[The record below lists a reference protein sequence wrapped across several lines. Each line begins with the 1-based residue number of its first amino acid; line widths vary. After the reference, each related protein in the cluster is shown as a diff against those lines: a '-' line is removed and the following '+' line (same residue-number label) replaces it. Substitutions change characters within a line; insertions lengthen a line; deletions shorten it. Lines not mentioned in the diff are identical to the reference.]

1 VVATLVRL
9 RLLVLKNSFRRSTG
23 QLVAVII
30 GAVYGALTLFG
41 IVIALFA
48 FNLLG
53 VPDLRTVIVVAG
65 SALVLGWVIFPLLTS
80 GVEQTLDPSHL
91 AVYPIPLNQMLVG
104 MLLSGVVGIPG
115 AVTTIAAL
123 ATGGSWLRM
132 PGIAV
137 IALVTGAIGAV
148 TCIVASRAV
157 TSISTGLAS
166 GRRFKEA
173 SGLLLLIPLILAG
186 PIIIGI
192 TQGIRN
198 SADGL
203 PGIAEALSWTP
214 LGAIWAVPSSVALG
228 DPLGALLR
236 LLIALATLA
245 ILFVVWR
252 WGLAKSLVTPVRGS
266 SRARGRGKLGL
277 FGVFPGTQAGAIAAR
292 CLTYWFRDPRYQRQ
306 LIIIPLLPLLLWF
319 YASIGNGSALLMAAG
334 PIVAFLLGVGMI
346 ADVSLDSTAFALHV
360 SKAVPGSA
368 DRAGRAWAVLT
379 FGVPI
384 VVALTLGAATI
395 QNSWLLAPGILGL
408 ALGLLLSGLAV
419 ASVTS
424 ARFVFPAPAPGD
436 SAFKAKP
443 GSNVANVG
451 ATFAA
456 WGVLAVLCLPE
467 IVLVI
472 VSILTQDALWG
483 WIGLVAGIALGA
495 VLLAVGIR
503 MGGRLLDARAPEL
516 LAQLGKE
523 K

>member
-1 VVATLVRL
+1 MVATLVRL
-9 RLLVLKNSFRRSTG
+9 RLLVLRNSFRRSTG

-30 GAVYGALTLFG
+30 GAVYGA
-41 IVIALFA
+41 IALVAIIGALFS

-53 VPDLRTVIVVAG
+53 VPELRTIIVVAG
-65 SALVLGWVIFPLLTS
+65 SALILGWVIIPLLTS

-91 AVYPIPLNQMLVG
+91 AVYPIPLNQLLLG
-104 MLLSGVVGIPG
+104 ILLSGIVGIPG

-123 ATGGSWLRM
+123 ATAGSWLRM
-132 PGIAV
+132 PGIAL

-148 TCIVASRAV
+148 TCVVASRAV
-157 TSISTGLAS
+157 TSISAGLAS

-173 SGLLLLIPLILAG
+173 SGLLILIPLILAG

-192 TQGIRN
+192 TQSIRN
-198 SADGL
+198 SAEGL

-266 SRARGRGKLGL
+266 SRARGHGKQGF

-319 YASIGNGSALLMAAG
+319 YSSLNHGSGFLLISG

-346 ADVSLDSTAFALHV
+346 ADVSFDSTAFALHM

-379 FGVPI
+379 FGVP
-384 VVALTLGAATI
+384 VVVVLTLGAAAI
-395 QNSWLLAPGILGL
+395 QNSWMPVPGILGL
-408 ALGLLLSGLAV
+408 ALGLLVTGLAV
-419 ASVTS
+419 SSVTS
-424 ARFVFPAPAPGD
+424 ALFVFPAPAPGD
-436 SAFKAKP
+436 GAFKAKP
-443 GSNVANVG
+443 GSNVANLG
-451 ATFAA
+451 ATLVA
-456 WGVLAVLCLPE
+456 WVVLGVLCLPE
-467 IVLVI
+467 IVLLV
-472 VSILTQDALWG
+472 VSMLTQDALWG
-483 WIGLVAGIALGA
+483 WLGLVAGTALSV
-495 VLLAVGIR
+495 VLLTVGIR